1 VHRFNLDNID
11 SNIMIMMI
19 ITMEGD
25 DLCPV
30 AE

>member
-1 VHRFNLDNID
+1 MHRFNLDNID